1 MAEGREKELNTSRGT
16 IKGQLTTFETFLNKC
31 RLDNNLLIELESRL
45 DRAVGL
51 LDKFEEVQNEI
62 DNMASDE
69 EFIRNASVERDKFEN
84 SFYRVISLAKNML
97 QESQSHLVDM
107 GGSQVASSSSNH
119 SNHGGLALQAKPR
132 LPAIPI
138 PTYNGN
144 RDMWIEFKE
153 TYESLVHNNDAISSI
168 EKFHFL
174 KRALQGDPEKIVK
187 MRKMTAENYD
197 VVWQLLCDRYDD
209 KPLLVGFHIDALLV
223 FRSLSKESATD
234 LRDMLDTIIESLF
247 ALEKL
252 NVESNS
258 WDPFL
263 FFKLNIYGRYK
274 QAQKLG
280 LCLNCLQK
288 TNHVSKNCQSGSCR
302 KCGRKHN
309 TLLHYASGG
318 ADKDVTGVGYQEDI
332 GQLSAIQ
339 VCEEGATAS
348 VNNGNQSVAGP
359 SNGMS
364 FSVNSVWLENGAAV
378 PGEVLLSTAL
388 VQIIDGNGKA
398 CTCRALLD
406 YGSQPNLIS
415 EEVVKRLNLPRKS
428 VDLTLAGVGS
438 KVAQVKYRCNGTVE
452 SIGVGFKK
460 TVSFLI
466 VPQITGVI
474 PSQNI
479 PTTRLNIPKHLRL
492 ADPGFH
498 KPGKIDLLLGVDIFY
513 ELLCVGQIRLGPNLP
528 LLQKTKLGCVLD
540 ISQQLEKFWQI
551 EEVPDGQEVLSKE
564 DIECEQIFQQTTKRA
579 PDGKFVV
586 HIPLKKSVTALGQSR
601 QSALNRFYKLEQKL
615 QKNEKLQEL
624 YIKFMQ
630 DYIDMGHMSLSDGSL
645 DTISYYFPHHGVINE
660 NSETTRLRVVFNG
673 SATTDTSVSF
683 NDLQYNGPKVQ
694 EDLVSILL
702 RFRQHYVVVGGDVA
716 KMYRMIWVVP
726 EQRSLQKVFWRASPD
741 ADLKEY
747 TLNTVTYG
755 TKSAP
760 YLAIRC
766 LKELGVQCAENRP
779 EASQTILKDF
789 YVDDLLTGAESA
801 EEAISLCEEVDQ
813 VLQCGGM
820 ELRKWIT
827 NSKEVQLALAK
838 SEDVSGSV
846 QIGEKD
852 KNKTLGLMWA
862 FKEDTLMFAID
873 FSAKDNRH
881 TKRSILSEVLRIF
894 DPLGLVGPSVLLAKQ
909 FLQKMWQQKLHWD
922 ESLPYHLETEWRKL
936 RAEFLNLNS
945 LRIKRHVVCK
955 NNCYNSGHSWIY
967 RRFKVG
973 IWSLCLP

>member
-1 MAEGREKELNTSRGT
+1 MRKEKNTVDSKGKHFQPNWKSKLNKTLVAVETTSSCFYCKEKHFIYNCSSFLKLNT
-16 IKGQLTTFETFLNKC
+16 
-31 RLDNNLLIELESRL
+31 
-45 DRAVGL
+45 
-51 LDKFEEVQNEI
+51 
-62 DNMASDE
+62 
-69 EFIRNASVERDKFEN
+69 
-84 SFYRVISLAKNML
+84 
-97 QESQSHLVDM
+97 
-107 GGSQVASSSSNH
+107 
-119 SNHGGLALQAKPR
+119 
-132 LPAIPI
+132 
-138 PTYNGN
+138 
-144 RDMWIEFKE
+144 
-153 TYESLVHNNDAISSI
+153 
-168 EKFHFL
+168 
-174 KRALQGDPEKIVK
+174 
-187 MRKMTAENYD
+187 
-197 VVWQLLCDRYDD
+197 
-209 KPLLVGFHIDALLV
+209 
-223 FRSLSKESATD
+223 
-234 LRDMLDTIIESLF
+234 
-247 ALEKL
+247 
-252 NVESNS
+252 
-258 WDPFL
+258 
-263 FFKLNIYGRYK
+263 YGRYK

-288 TNHVSKNCQSGSCR
+288 TNHVSKNCQSRSCR

-309 TLLHYASGG
+309 TLLHYATGG
-318 ADKDVTGVGYQEDI
+318 ADRDVTGVGYQEDI
-332 GQLSAIQ
+332 DQLSAIQ

-348 VNNGNQSVAGP
+348 VNNGNQSVAGT

-364 FSVNSVWLENGAAV
+364 FSVNSVWLEDGAGV

-398 CTCRALLD
+398 CTWRAQLD
-406 YGSQPNLIS
+406 SGSQPNLIS

-452 SIGVGFKK
+452 SIGVGFRK

-466 VPQITGVI
+466 VPQITEVI

-528 LLQKTKLGCVLD
+528 LLQKTKLGWLVNGKMSFIGNTSNITNCNLSVLD

-551 EEVPDGQEVLSKE
+551 EEVADGQEVLSKE
-564 DIECEQIFQQTTKRA
+564 DIE
-579 PDGKFVV
+579 
-586 HIPLKKSVTALGQSR
+586 S
-601 QSALNRFYKLEQKL
+601 
-615 QKNEKLQEL
+615 
-624 YIKFMQ
+624 
-630 DYIDMGHMSLSDGSL
+630 
-645 DTISYYFPHHGVINE
+645 
-660 NSETTRLRVVFNG
+660 
-673 SATTDTSVSF
+673 TTDTGVSF

-726 EQRSLQKVFWRASPD
+726 EQRSLQKIFWRASPD
-741 ADLKEY
+741 ADLKE
-747 TLNTVTYG
+747 
-755 TKSAP
+755 
-760 YLAIRC
+760 C

-801 EEAISLCEEVDQ
+801 EEAISLCKEVDQ

-838 SEDVSGSV
+838 SEDGSGSV

-881 TKRSILSEVLRIF
+881 TKKF
-894 DPLGLVGPSVLLAKQ
+894 QG
-909 FLQKMWQQKLHWD
+909 FLI
-922 ESLPYHLETEWRKL
+922 P
-936 RAEFLNLNS
+936 
-945 LRIKRHVVCK
+945 
-955 NNCYNSGHSWIY
+955 
-967 RRFKVG
+967 
-973 IWSLCLP
+973 

>member
-1 MAEGREKELNTSRGT
+1 MAEGREKELNRSRGT

-45 DRAVGL
+45 DQAVGL

-62 DNMASDE
+62 DNIASDE

-107 GGSQVASSSSNH
+107 GESQVASSFSNH

-144 RDMWIEFKE
+144 IDMWIKFKE
-153 TYESLVHNNDAISSI
+153 TYESLVHNNDVLSSI
-168 EKFHFL
+168 EKFYFL
-174 KRALQGDPEKIVK
+174 KRALQEDPEKMVK

-209 KPLLVGFHIDALLV
+209 KPLLVGFHIDSLLV

-234 LRDMLDTIIESLF
+234 LRDMLDIIIESLF

-263 FFKLNIYGRYK
+263 VHLMSKTLDQFSFSKWEEIRPKKELATLDQFKDFLRNRIDSLKNIERMRKEKNTVDSKGKHFQPNWKSKSNKTLVAVETTSSCFYCKEKHFIYNCSSFLKLNTYGRYK

-288 TNHVSKNCQSGSCR
+288 TNHVSKNCQSGNCR

-318 ADKDVTGVGYQEDI
+318 ADNDVTGVGYQEDI

-364 FSVNSVWLENGAAV
+364 FSVNSVWLEDGAAV

-406 YGSQPNLIS
+406 SGSQPNLIS

-428 VDLTLAGVGS
+428 VGLTLAGVGS
-438 KVAQVKYRCNGTVE
+438 KVAQVKYRCNGTVT
-452 SIGVGFKK
+452 SIGVGFRK

-528 LLQKTKLGCVLD
+528 LLQKTKFNWLINGKMSFIGNTSNITNCNLSVLD

-551 EEVPDGQEVLSKE
+551 EEVPDGQEVL
-564 DIECEQIFQQTTKRA
+564 
-579 PDGKFVV
+579 
-586 HIPLKKSVTALGQSR
+586 
-601 QSALNRFYKLEQKL
+601 
-615 QKNEKLQEL
+615 
-624 YIKFMQ
+624 
-630 DYIDMGHMSLSDGSL
+630 
-645 DTISYYFPHHGVINE
+645 
-660 NSETTRLRVVFNG
+660 
-673 SATTDTSVSF
+673 
-683 NDLQYNGPKVQ
+683 
-694 EDLVSILL
+694 
-702 RFRQHYVVVGGDVA
+702 
-716 KMYRMIWVVP
+716 
-726 EQRSLQKVFWRASPD
+726 
-741 ADLKEY
+741 
-747 TLNTVTYG
+747 
-755 TKSAP
+755 
-760 YLAIRC
+760 
-766 LKELGVQCAENRP
+766 
-779 EASQTILKDF
+779 
-789 YVDDLLTGAESA
+789 
-801 EEAISLCEEVDQ
+801 
-813 VLQCGGM
+813 
-820 ELRKWIT
+820 
-827 NSKEVQLALAK
+827 
-838 SEDVSGSV
+838 
-846 QIGEKD
+846 
-852 KNKTLGLMWA
+852 
-862 FKEDTLMFAID
+862 
-873 FSAKDNRH
+873 
-881 TKRSILSEVLRIF
+881 
-894 DPLGLVGPSVLLAKQ
+894 
-909 FLQKMWQQKLHWD
+909 
-922 ESLPYHLETEWRKL
+922 
-936 RAEFLNLNS
+936 
-945 LRIKRHVVCK
+945 
-955 NNCYNSGHSWIY
+955 
-967 RRFKVG
+967 
-973 IWSLCLP
+973 